1 MTTITSLTII
11 TQAGVEVITNITLAV
26 NTILEDTEVE
36 EVTTVTG
43 AGEAITVE
51 VGVEI
56 VIMSLAVVTTKK
68 KGSQI
73 I

>member
-1 MTTITSLTII
+1 MTTTTSLTI
-11 TQAGVEVITNITLAV
+11 TTPAGVEVIMNTTLVV
-26 NTILEDTEVE
+26 NTTLEDTVDE

-56 VIMSLAVVTTKK
+56 VIMSLEVVTTKK

>member
-56 VIMSLAVVTTKK
+56 VIMSLEVVTTKK

>member
-1 MTTITSLTII
+1 MTTTTSLTI
-11 TQAGVEVITNITLAV
+11 TTPAGVEVIMNITLVV
-26 NTILEDTEVE
+26 NTTLEDTEEE

-43 AGEAITVE
+43 AGEATTVE

>member
-1 MTTITSLTII
+1 MNTTL
-11 TQAGVEVITNITLAV
+11 VVNI
-26 NTILEDTEVE
+26 ILEDIEGE
-36 EVTTVTG
+36 EVTMVTEEEG
-43 AGEAITVE
+43 ATTVE

-56 VIMSLAVVTTKK
+56 VIMSLEVVTTKR